1 MVDYDGGLFSR
12 LQVAGGLVGID
23 MQIPSKPPSIGGL
36 LDVVYDAYIGNML
49 TVLGEYLR
57 FVVVRVYCGVH
68 TQA

>member
-1 MVDYDGGLFSR
+1 MFIRDRYAADVAKLGCIRVDWVS
-12 LQVAGGLVGID
+12 
-23 MQIPSKPPSIGGL
+23 IPSKPPSIGGL

>member
-57 FVVVRVYCGVH
+57 VYCGVH